1 MIGILGLQ
9 GDFAAHGSALDVLG
23 AENRVVKKPEEF
35 DSVQGL
41 IIPGGESTTLL
52 KLMESYD
59 YWKALEA
66 FVESGR
72 PVMGTCAGMILL
84 AREVINPPQASLG
97 CIDITVE
104 RNSYGRQR
112 ESFEATGRFSPQV
125 NQQVN
130 HQVNPQDQMAGAA
143 TEREEGESVHMVF
156 IRAPRILR
164 MGAGV
169 TALAT
174 CGDDVVMARQGNVV
188 VASFHPELSG
198 DGAVHGYFAGLF
210 G

>member
-1 MIGILGLQ
+1 
-9 GDFAAHGSALDVLG
+9 
-23 AENRVVKKPEEF
+23 
-35 DSVQGL
+35 
-41 IIPGGESTTLL
+41 
-52 KLMESYD
+52 MESYD
-59 YWKALEA
+59 YWGALEA

-97 CIDITVE
+97 FIDITVE

-112 ESFEATGRFSPQV
+112 ESFEATGRFNPQV
-125 NQQVN
+125 D
-130 HQVNPQDQMAGAA
+130 HQANPQNQMAGAT
-143 TEREEGESVHMVF
+143 TEREDGESVHMVF
-156 IRAPRILR
+156 IRAPRILH
-164 MGAGV
+164 MGADV

-174 CGDDVVMARQGNVV
+174 CGDDVVMARQANIV

-198 DGAVHGYFAGLF
+198 DGAVHGYFAGLV

>member
-9 GDFAAHGSALDVLG
+9 GDFAAHGSALDELEV
-23 AENRVVKKPEEF
+23 ENRVVKKPAEV
-35 DSVQGL
+35 DAVNGL

-59 YWKALEA
+59 FWGTLKA

-84 AREVINPPQASLG
+84 AREVVNPPQASLG

-112 ESFEATGRFSPQV
+112 ESFETVGLF
-125 NQQVN
+125 
-130 HQVNPQDQMAGAA
+130 NPEGLP
-143 TEREEGESVHMVF
+143 REAVEDDVSGGHEVHMVF

-164 MGAGV
+164 LGPEV
-169 TALAT
+169 TPLAT
-174 CGDDVVMARQGNVV
+174 CRGDCVMARQKNVV
-188 VASFHPELSG
+188 VASFHPELAG
-198 DGAVHGYFAGLF
+198 DGRVHGYFADLVNGS

>member
-9 GDFAAHGSALDVLG
+9 GAFAAHGSALDELEV
-23 AENRVVKKPEEF
+23 ENRVVKKPAEV
-35 DSVQGL
+35 DAVNGL

-59 YWKALEA
+59 FWGTLKA

-84 AREVINPPQASLG
+84 AREVVNPPQASLG

-112 ESFEATGRFSPQV
+112 ESFEATGTV
-125 NQQVN
+125 DVG
-130 HQVNPQDQMAGAA
+130 DGA
-143 TEREEGESVHMVF
+143 RDLPMIF
-156 IRAPRILR
+156 IRAPRIQRLR
-164 MGAGV
+164 PGV
-169 TALAT
+169 EALAH
-174 CGDDVVMARQGNVV
+174 CGDDCVMARQGHIL
-188 VASFHPELSG
+188 VASFHPELTDDLTVHRYFLEMG
-198 DGAVHGYFAGLF
+198 GAN
-210 G
+210 

>member
-9 GDFAAHGSALDVLG
+9 GDFAAHGSALDMLDV
-23 AENRVVKKPEEF
+23 ENCVVKKPAEVDRI
-35 DSVQGL
+35 DSL

-52 KLMESYD
+52 KLMESQD
-59 YWKALEA
+59 YWGSLKA

-84 AREVINPPQASLG
+84 AREVVNPPQSSLG

-112 ESFEATGRFSPQV
+112 ESFEAMGLFNPEGVPRGADENAESIRGGR
-125 NQQVN
+125 
-130 HQVNPQDQMAGAA
+130 
-143 TEREEGESVHMVF
+143 EIRMVF

-164 MGAGV
+164 LGAAV
-169 TALAT
+169 TPLAT
-174 CGDDVVMARQGNVV
+174 CRGDCVMARQENVV
-188 VASFHPELSG
+188 VASFHPELAG
-198 DGAVHGYFAGLF
+198 DDSVHGYFAGLVC
-210 G
+210 